1 MRIKNAKFTIGFV
14 CIYFQKSEEVRQ
26 NFEHS
31 SGCENITYMSPLW
44 HISAS
49 DKESPEFSRYDA
61 YRRILSRQVV
71 AGILLT
77 EQYANG
83 CYQFKYM
90 ETDVMKV
97 ILMHVKSRVLCNYT
111 GKCRGNCSNYDT
123 GIAMRQ
129 C

>member
-1 MRIKNAKFTIGFV
+1 
-14 CIYFQKSEEVRQ
+14 
-26 NFEHS
+26 
-31 SGCENITYMSPLW
+31 MSPLG

-61 YRRILSRQVV
+61 YRRILYKQVV

-77 EQYANG
+77 GQYANG

-90 ETDVMKV
+90 ETEVMKV
-97 ILMHVKSRVLCNYT
+97 ILIRVESGILCNYT
-111 GKCRGNCSNYDT
+111 GKYRGNRSNNNT
-123 GIAMRQ
+123 GIAMRL

>member
-1 MRIKNAKFTIGFV
+1 MAYFGIG
-14 CIYFQKSEEVRQ
+14 
-26 NFEHS
+26 
-31 SGCENITYMSPLW
+31 TT
-44 HISAS
+44 A
-49 DKESPEFSRYDA
+49 PEFSRYDA
-61 YRRILSRQVV
+61 YRRILSKQVV

-77 EQYANG
+77 GQYANG

-111 GKCRGNCSNYDT
+111 GKCRGNCSDNVT